1 MRGLLRAEVY
11 DYERRRRGRSGQCHP
26 LAHAAWP
33 LARTERKKSKRV
45 PCTTL
50 SSRCLP
56 PSGAPTE
63 SLRTIVP
70 EKPRDDAGGT
80 RTNNHRSYFGPAT
93 AEPPPDSLPEG
104 FVAPAL
110 DG

>member
-1 MRGLLRAEVY
+1 
-11 DYERRRRGRSGQCHP
+11 
-26 LAHAAWP
+26 
-33 LARTERKKSKRV
+33 
-45 PCTTL
+45 
-50 SSRCLP
+50 
-56 PSGAPTE
+56 
-63 SLRTIVP
+63 VP